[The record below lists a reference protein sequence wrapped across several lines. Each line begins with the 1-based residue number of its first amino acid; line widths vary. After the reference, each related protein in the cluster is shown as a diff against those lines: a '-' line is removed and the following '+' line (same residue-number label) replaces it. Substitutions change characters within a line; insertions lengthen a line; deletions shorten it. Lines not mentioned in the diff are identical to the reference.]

1 MIEYTQIELR
11 IMAVFSAIGA
21 AFSFLVGGVDKL
33 ISALL
38 VFVVL
43 DYVTGLLAAWKTST
57 LDSKKGFEGIKR
69 KVVMLLIVIM
79 AHWIDACLF
88 GVSTFRS
95 MVIFAYL
102 GNEGLSILENLDRMG
117 YGEYIPS
124 FIRDKLAQLR
134 AEKAALRNDQ

>member
-38 VFVVL
+38 VFVAL

-57 LDSKKGFEGIKR
+57 LDSKKGFDGIKR

-102 GNEGLSILENLDRMG
+102 GNEGLSIWENLDRMG

-134 AEKAALRNDQ
+134 AEKAALRNGQ